1 MNTDKIF
8 LFLILT
14 LFSCNS
20 TEKSNWQER
29 LRAKES
35 IRFQIPV
42 FEIDN
47 LTREKRI
54 SLSNEFASIFTKH
67 SGYSAVVLDDKI
79 KTEFINRNES
89 IPSTNFAIQSKF
101 SHGVLRLLVLDLE
114 TGEILSHGKME
125 LSSEED
131 LTKQFE
137 RVIEEQLLKGK

>member
-1 MNTDKIF
+1 MNTDKFI

-20 TEKSNWQER
+20 TEKSNLQER
-29 LRAKES
+29 LNAKES

-42 FEIDN
+42 FEIEN

-54 SLSNEFASIFTKH
+54 SLSNEFATIFTKH

-101 SHGVLRLLVLDLE
+101 SHGVLRLLVVDLE

-125 LSSEED
+125 LSSKED

>member
-1 MNTDKIF
+1 MNTDKFI

-20 TEKSNWQER
+20 TEKSNLQER
-29 LRAKES
+29 LKAKES

-42 FEIDN
+42 FEIEN

-54 SLSNEFASIFTKH
+54 SLSNEFANIFTKH

-89 IPSTNFAIQSKF
+89 IPSTNFAIQSKI
-101 SHGVLRLLVLDLE
+101 SNRVLRLLVVDLE

-125 LSSEED
+125 LSSDED
-131 LTKQFE
+131 LPKQFE